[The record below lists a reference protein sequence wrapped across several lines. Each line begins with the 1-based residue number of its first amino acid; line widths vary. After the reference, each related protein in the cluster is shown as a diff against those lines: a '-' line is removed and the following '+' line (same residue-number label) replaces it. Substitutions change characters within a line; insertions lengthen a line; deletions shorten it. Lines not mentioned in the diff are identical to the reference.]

1 MKVLILHST
10 RAGSRRV
17 SKTELKR
24 VFERADHDIRY
35 RSIHKPHW
43 KRRLPKADVVVAV
56 GGDGTVARVAI
67 ALSKLG
73 RKAPPLA
80 VIPAGRANN
89 IARALGAWPS
99 ASRLA
104 AALEHA
110 ARSRLAIGLV
120 RSPWGKE
127 RFVESAG
134 IGPLA
139 ALLRTDVPTLQ
150 GAVRFMRDAFRE
162 GRALEVRVRAGKR
175 RLHGRFVMVH
185 VMNIEAVG
193 PRLALAPGADPGDAQ
208 LDLVL
213 LSEAQRAAFNR
224 YLAKIAAGK
233 PARCPLVPVR
243 AREVEITPWPAGDG
257 GHVDDKRWP
266 EQKRPK
272 RGSVRIRVETSIPV
286 LVPRG

>member
-10 RAGSRRV
+10 RAGSRRF
-17 SKTELKR
+17 SKGQLKR
-24 VFERADHDIRY
+24 VFEQADHDVRY

-56 GGDGTVARVAI
+56 GGDGTVARVAV

-73 RKAPPLA
+73 RKAPPLG

-99 ASRLA
+99 PSRLA
-104 AALEHA
+104 AALENAAHA
-110 ARSRLAIGLV
+110 RLTIGLV
-120 RSPWGKE
+120 RSPWGKA

-150 GAVRFMRDAFRE
+150 GAVRFMRDEFRH
-162 GRALEVRVRAGKR
+162 GRALEVGIRVGKR
-175 RLHGRFVMVH
+175 RLDGRYIMVH
-185 VMNIEAVG
+185 VMNIDAVG
-193 PRLALAPGADPGDAQ
+193 PRLALAPGADPGDAR

-213 LSEAQRAAFNR
+213 LGEAQRAAFND
-224 YLAKIAAGK
+224 YLAKVAAGK
-233 PARCPLVPVR
+233 PARCPLVSVR
-243 AREVEITPWPAGDG
+243 AREIEITPWPAGDG

-266 EQKRPK
+266 ERKRPK
-272 RGSVRIRVETSIPV
+272 RGTVRIQVETSISV